1 MHFVHTVL
9 GRSGYHVLTGGSTEE
24 AWQACHQG
32 AEALDL
38 MILDS
43 AVSEGLRPRLEA
55 MYPRVPVLPLDEVA
69 SGELL
74 ERVRRALERPG
85 TEQA

>member
-9 GRSGYHVLTGGSTEE
+9 VRSGYHVLTGGSAEE
-24 AWQACHQG
+24 AWQSCAEG

-43 AVSEGLRPRLEA
+43 AVAEGLGPRRGA
-55 MYPRVPVLPLDEVA
+55 MYPRVPVLPLDDVA

-85 TEQA
+85 MEQA